1 MPLTSSFSAAV
12 GFNQTSPQDL
22 GTAAFPAAVRALA
35 QLTSGTGAGQAD
47 LVFSDTRTLAASANE
62 SLDLA
67 GSLVGA
73 FGATLTFVKVKGL
86 FISADAAN
94 TNSVVVGAAA
104 SNPWATLLNA
114 TGTISLRPGSFF
126 LAAAGQLDATGYGV
140 VAATGDLLKVANSGG
155 TTGVNYTVIVIG
167 TSA

>member
-73 FGATLTFVKVKGL
+73 FGATLTFV
-86 FISADAAN
+86 
-94 TNSVVVGAAA
+94 
-104 SNPWATLLNA
+104 
-114 TGTISLRPGSFF
+114 